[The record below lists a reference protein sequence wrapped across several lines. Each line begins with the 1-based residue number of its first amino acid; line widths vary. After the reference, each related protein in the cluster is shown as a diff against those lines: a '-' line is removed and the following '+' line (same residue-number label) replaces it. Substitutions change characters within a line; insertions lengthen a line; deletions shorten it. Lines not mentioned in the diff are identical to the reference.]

1 MVMSQEP
8 IPVEEPGSNTAA
20 DESSFGEY
28 LRGIRRMNRVSLEQV
43 AEATRI
49 RVALLRAI
57 EQEDFTRLPAEVF
70 CIGFLRAYAQVV
82 GADGG
87 EAVRR
92 YRAQQRLRQQTSA
105 RVPPP
110 EARRRGVSRKLVFT
124 LAALLALI
132 AVGLLAYRLGEWSFA
147 PSASVPASPGADEP
161 APPPAERL
169 AAQPP
174 SEASKAVVTP
184 SRPKRVLAIT
194 AHENSWVKVVIDQG
208 ATSEHK
214 LKPGDHLRLE
224 AQNSFNLLIGNVG
237 GVRLNLDDQPVTIPG
252 KRGEVVNIHLP

>member
-1 MVMSQEP
+1 MSQDP
-8 IPVEEPGSNTAA
+8 LPVEEPGSKTAA

-28 LRGIRRMNRVSLEQV
+28 LRSVRRMNRISLEQV

-49 RVALLRAI
+49 RVALLQAI

-70 CIGFLRAYAQVV
+70 IIGFLRAYAQSV
-82 GADGG
+82 GADGD
-87 EAVRR
+87 EAVSR
-92 YRAQQRLRQQTSA
+92 YRAQRRLGEQTLE
-105 RVPPP
+105 RMPPP
-110 EARRRGVSRKLVFT
+110 EVRRRGVSRKLVFA
-124 LAALLALI
+124 LAALVALI
-132 AVGLLAYRLGEWSFA
+132 AAGLFAYRSGGGSPA
-147 PSASVPASPGADEP
+147 PSASVSASPGAEEP

-174 SEASKAVVTP
+174 SVASKSIAMPT
-184 SRPKRVLAIT
+184 RPKRVLAIA

-214 LKPGDHLRLE
+214 LKPGDQLRLE
-224 AQNSFNLLIGNVG
+224 AQHSFNLLIGNVG
-237 GVRLNLDDQPVTIPG
+237 GVRLSLDDQPVTIPG